1 MFGNS
6 LIGIAGLISLLGPIK
21 EKGDARSEKIGSIN
35 IFSPSR
41 FNRIVAWPTQ
51 TKLFSELVYSFQVS
65 DMGIFPAS

>member
-6 LIGIAGLISLLGPIK
+6 LIGIAGLISLLGPIN

-41 FNRIVAWPTQ
+41 FNRIVA
-51 TKLFSELVYSFQVS
+51 
-65 DMGIFPAS
+65 